1 MLSNLMAS
9 DGHLLPDGFWR
20 TSEPTW
26 DDVVQLRRCR
36 ATWWCHLI
44 ISYYNMSWTLVILFP
59 NYMNLPYFTM
69 HVMNFSSSVM
79 LWTICMRD
87 DGWCYLCMVLK
98 SLLGSSNF
106 AILFVSVLCK
116 HVGYYHAVTL
126 AAEKLPQLIYL
137 LFVLHLSYSLYDH

>member
-1 MLSNLMAS
+1 MAS

-87 DGWCYLCMVLK
+87 DGWCYLYMVLA
-98 SLLGSSNF
+98 SVLDSSNIAVSFCQF
-106 AILFVSVLCK
+106 ALQTCWLLSCG
-116 HVGYYHAVTL
+116 HVGCTKIATVDL
-126 AAEKLPQLIYL
+126 SPFCAAFKLFFVWPLI
-137 LFVLHLSYSLYDH
+137 